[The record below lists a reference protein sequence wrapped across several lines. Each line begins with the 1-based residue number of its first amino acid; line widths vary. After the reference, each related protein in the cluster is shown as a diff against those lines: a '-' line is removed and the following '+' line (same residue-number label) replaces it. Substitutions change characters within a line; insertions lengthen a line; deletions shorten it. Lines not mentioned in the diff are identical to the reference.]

1 MTQAVRSLADDAR
14 GASLADRGMQVAV
27 RGSVDPT
34 SKRARVLLVD
44 DDVRAT
50 RMLARM
56 LREDGFDIEV
66 ALDGASAIAR
76 IARDSADILVVDFQ
90 LPHADGLVIAQYARS
105 RRPDLPVLF
114 VTGYPELVERKKPL
128 LVPHPIVLAKPVAY
142 EALSSALRNAEA
154 LLVSRR
160 SIPPEP
166 A

>member
-1 MTQAVRSLADDAR
+1 MA
-14 GASLADRGMQVAV
+14 VAV
-27 RGSVDPT
+27 AGLVDPVA
-34 SKRARVLLVD
+34 KRARVLLVD

-154 LLVSRR
+154 ALASRR